1 MCSEPIVV
9 GYDPPPEYTVKEGDR
24 TLNLT
29 IKVFSHP
36 ISGAP
41 RPFTLSFDLEDGT
54 ASMCPASLYTILF
67 AFFHV
72 QVLMLTT

>member
-9 GYDPPPEYTVKEGDR
+9 GYDPSVYTVSR

-29 IKVFSHP
+29 IKVSSHP

-41 RPFTLSFDLEDGT
+41 RPFTLSFDLGDGT
-54 ASMCPASLYTILF
+54 ASMFPATIYT
-67 AFFHV
+67 
-72 QVLMLTT
+72 QN

>member
-1 MCSEPIVV
+1 MSPGSIVV
-9 GYDPPPEYTVKEGDR
+9 GYDRPVYTVREGDR

-54 ASMCPASLYTILF
+54 ASMFPATSQQITHTL
-67 AFFHV
+67 
-72 QVLMLTT
+72 

>member
-9 GYDPPPEYTVKEGDR
+9 GYDPPVYTVSEGNR

-54 ASMCPASLYTILF
+54 ASMFPATIY
-67 AFFHV
+67 A
-72 QVLMLTT
+72 QN